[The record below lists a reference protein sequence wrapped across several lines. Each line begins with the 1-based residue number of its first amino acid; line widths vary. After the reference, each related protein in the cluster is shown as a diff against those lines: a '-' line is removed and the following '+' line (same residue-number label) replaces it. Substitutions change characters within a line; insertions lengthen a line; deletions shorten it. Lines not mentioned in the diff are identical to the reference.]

1 MIGGKKVRYL
11 LNLESR
17 PLKTCHKKYSR
28 LKYKEMRLKYKK
40 KDKELLTNKTK
51 IQWDE
56 TKIRNNKISYV
67 VYK

>member
-51 IQWDE
+51 IQ
-56 TKIRNNKISYV
+56 
-67 VYK
+67 